1 MATAKSVKRF
11 NGDRDPEHSFP
22 VRPKHAYLEQTM
34 SGIAEQTAKE
44 LERERTVELRE
55 KMETPATGQ
64 KDEIV
69 KIESSVTTVLGED
82 VADIELYAIKTG
94 HRTYPSHRLYIDRQ
108 RLIYSTVNA
117 TKASFFVDI
126 SATDE
131 DPLQGFWVEKY
142 RLINLNGHT
151 RDVIVEIGA
160 DEYKQLVFEQNEET
174 MD

>member
-1 MATAKSVKRF
+1 MATTKTVKRF
-11 NGDRDPEHSFP
+11 NGDRVE
-22 VRPKHAYLEQTM
+22 ATTEQG
-34 SGIAEQTAKE
+34 SESK
-44 LERERTVELRE
+44 L
-55 KMETPATGQ
+55 PQ
-64 KDEIV
+64 KDEIS
-69 KIESSVTTVLGED
+69 KIESDVKTVLGED
-82 VADIELYAIKTG
+82 VSDIELYAIKTE

-108 RLIYSTVNA
+108 RLLYSTVNA

-142 RLINLNGHT
+142 RLINLTGHT